1 VLVRI
6 MRDCFEV
13 YADALSNDP
22 PYSVRFIAR
31 PYNSFVPGCRS
42 LKIMAHNRGT
52 RVSPLAI
59 KHLLKKF
66 EINESEFLAAL
77 NAPSLFRSVH
87 KEQPPAIQ

>member
-1 VLVRI
+1 

-13 YADALSNDP
+13 YVDALSNDP
-22 PYSVRFIAR
+22 PYSVRFVAR

-52 RVSPLAI
+52 KVSPLAI
-59 KHLLKKF
+59 KQILKKF
-66 EINESEFLAAL
+66 EVNESEFLAAL
-77 NAPSLFRSVH
+77 DAPPLFSTVR